1 MIKIEIK
8 LNKYCIQNIL
18 IFILFFININC
29 SSINSLLKIN
39 NNDTFNICFW
49 NINLTKSLELSEKL
63 KVSMIMNISKSCDII
78 SYVGIYNNINSISS
92 EIELQLEKL
101 REEYICMEGNTKSKF
116 KPSEEKYVTCIKSEL
131 SPDIE
136 KIEFEELNPSTKNP
150 PTLFLMNINEK
161 KILIVPYNTNPGNKN
176 DLREFSE
183 VVDFSYKNFSDRRI
197 FFGGSF
203 YFDQEFQ
210 KLEYLYSLPY
220 YIILEKLIDEPSTFS
235 NQKANVIFT
244 DPRTS
249 KNCKGSVIRLE
260 SYFSEIKNIEKYF
273 DHFPIFAKCRI
284 N

>member
-1 MIKIEIK
+1 MIKIDFKFKKCCIK
-8 LNKYCIQNIL
+8 KIL
-18 IFILFFININC
+18 ILILFFININC
-29 SSINSLLKIN
+29 NSLNSLLKIN

-49 NINLTKSLELSEKL
+49 NINLAKSLELTEKL
-63 KVSMIMNISKSCDII
+63 KVSMIMNLSKSCDVI
-78 SYVGIYNNINSISS
+78 SYIGIYNNFNSISS
-92 EIELQLEKL
+92 EIEVQLEKL
-101 REEYICMEGNTKSKF
+101 REDYICMEGTTKSKI
-116 KPSEEKYVTCIKSEL
+116 KSPEEKYVTCVKSQL
-131 SPDIE
+131 SSDIE
-136 KIEFEELNPSTKNP
+136 KIEFEELNSSIKNP

-203 YFDQEFQ
+203 YFDQEYQ
-210 KLEYLYSLPY
+210 KLDYLYSLPY
-220 YIILEKLIDEPSTFS
+220 YLILEKLIDEPSTFS

-260 SYFSEIKNIEKYF
+260 RYFSEIKNIEKYF
-273 DHFPIFAKCRI
+273 DHFPILAKCRI

>member
-1 MIKIEIK
+1 
-8 LNKYCIQNIL
+8 
-18 IFILFFININC
+18 
-29 SSINSLLKIN
+29 SR
-39 NNDTFNICFW
+39 NDSFNICFW

-63 KVSMIMNISKSCDII
+63 KVSMIMNFSKSCDVI
-78 SYVGIYNNINSISS
+78 SYIGIYNNFNSTSR
-92 EIELQLEKL
+92 EIELHLEKL
-101 REEYICMEGNTKSKF
+101 REEYICMEGISKSKF
-116 KPSEEKYVTCIKSEL
+116 NSSEEKYVTCIKSEL

-136 KIEFEELNPSTKNP
+136 KIEFEELNSYIKNP

-161 KILIVPYNTNPGNKN
+161 KILIVPYSTNPGNKN

-183 VVDFSYKNFSDRRI
+183 VVDFSYKTFSDRRI

-210 KLEYLYSLPY
+210 KPEYLYSLHY

-235 NQKANVIFT
+235 KQKADVIFT

-249 KNCKGSVIRLE
+249 KNCKGSVIRLDGL
-260 SYFSEIKNIEKYF
+260 FPEIKNIEKYF
-273 DHFPIFAKCRI
+273 EHLPVTAKCKI

>member
-1 MIKIEIK
+1 MIKIVFK
-8 LNKYCIQNIL
+8 FKKCYIQKIL
-18 IFILFFININC
+18 ILILFFININC
-29 SSINSLLKIN
+29 NSINSLLKIN

-49 NINLTKSLELSEKL
+49 NINLTKSLELTEKL
-63 KVSMIMNISKSCDII
+63 KVSMIMNLSKSCDVI
-78 SYVGIYNNINSISS
+78 SYIGIYNNFNSISS
-92 EIELQLEKL
+92 EIEVQLEKL
-101 REEYICMEGNTKSKF
+101 REDFICIEGTTKSKI
-116 KPSEEKYVTCIKSEL
+116 KSPEEKYVTCVKSQL
-131 SPDIE
+131 SSDIE
-136 KIEFEELNPSTKNP
+136 KIEFEELNSSIKNP

-203 YFDQEFQ
+203 YFDQEYQ
-210 KLEYLYSLPY
+210 KLDYLYSLPY
-220 YIILEKLIDEPSTFS
+220 YLILEKLIDEPSTFL

-273 DHFPIFAKCRI
+273 DHFPILSKCRI